1 MYVEVDYVHNR
12 LNYQVL
18 SSHLDVTFL
27 LSFILENSMFNCLIN
42 QKENSFSKDGR
53 YDSLM

>member
-1 MYVEVDYVHNR
+1 MYVEVDYVHNG